1 MLLILLK
8 IPIFAG
14 RKSYE
19 NLKNSCTI
27 ESIML
32 FLLVILAGCSDKK
45 SAFDMLNAPHHEA
58 ELKQIV
64 ELMQDSPAAA
74 FDSVRKYES
83 VVKQWSVAD
92 RNEWRLRF
100 VESAYKS
107 RQPMDDCPDLNKVTL
122 FYDSL
127 SMLFP
132 DDEVLLDLQARTYY
146 YKGVVSS
153 MQNDDLEA
161 TRSFLKVLTLMQ
173 TDESKSEDPDDE
185 RFIALTHTRLGEILY
200 YYGINDLARK
210 TFAQAADFFAYLNDT
225 VALASIKRN
234 EAAIYQAEKSYDMAL
249 AKFSEAQEL
258 VPIDSIVF
266 CHSIGCKLYEMQQ
279 FDSAAA
285 YLERS
290 FGLEDR
296 FARTDAAS
304 RLADIFRRSG
314 ELEKEVYYT
323 RFYVS
328 NALMESNLAS
338 AKMEIEFLCS
348 NHDKELKTVE
358 NANQNNDFLKHGIPM
373 ISVLLVFGIL
383 VYVIVRNRRRI
394 KHIEK
399 QITTIEENQQKEKET
414 EKPEKKVANSKT
426 DDNQVKTEKPSI
438 ATFDEAWQHFN
449 ESPICVKIRKSVKG
463 KDIMIK
469 SVAQYPNIKLS
480 EMDFIDLVF
489 AANSSFGDFSLRLL
503 NAYPELTTGDVRH
516 CALVLLG
523 MNDAEIA
530 ALEGISYS
538 GTNRRTK
545 KIMGIFKTNLSL
557 QTFLMSY
564 LKTIF
569 N

>member
-1 MLLILLK
+1 MLLVSPK
-8 IPIFAG
+8 IPIFAV
-14 RKSYE
+14 RKRYE
-19 NLKNSCTI
+19 KVKNRGAI
-27 ESIML
+27 ERILL
-32 FLLVILAGCSDKK
+32 FLLVILAGCSGKK
-45 SAFDMLNAPHHEA
+45 SAFDVLDAPHHDA
-58 ELKQIV
+58 ELRQIA
-64 ELMQDSPAAA
+64 ELMQDNPEMA
-74 FDSVRKYES
+74 FDSVVKYEN
-83 VVKQWSVAD
+83 VVENWSVAD
-92 RNEWRLRF
+92 HNEWHLRY
-100 VESAYKS
+100 VESAYKT
-107 RQPMDDCPDLNKVTL
+107 RQPLDSCPDLEEVAL

-127 SMLFP
+127 SLLFP
-132 DDEVLLDLQARTYY
+132 EDEVLLGLQARAYY
-146 YKGVVSS
+146 YKGVMAS
-153 MQNDDLEA
+153 MQNEDLEA
-161 TRSFLKVLTLMQ
+161 TRSFLHVLSLMEKNDLNQ
-173 TDESKSEDPDDE
+173 GSADDK
-185 RFIALTHTRLGEILY
+185 RFMALTHTRLGEVLY

-210 TFAQAADFFAYLNDT
+210 AFIQAAGLFSDLNDT
-225 VALASIKRN
+225 VALASMLRN
-234 EAAIYQAEKSYDMAL
+234 EAAICQAEKSYDLAL

-258 VPIDSIVF
+258 VPIDSVVF

-290 FGLEDR
+290 FDLEDR

-304 RLADIFRRSG
+304 RLADIYRRSG

-323 RFYVS
+323 RYYVG

-348 NHDKELKTVE
+348 NHEKEVE
-358 NANQNNDFLKHGIPM
+358 ATDDTKQNADFLKYMIPLV
-373 ISVLLVFGIL
+373 SVLAIFGIL

-399 QITTIEENQQKEKET
+399 QITTIEENRQKAT
-414 EKPEKKVANSKT
+414 EVEKKNESVQAV
-426 DDNQVKTEKPSI
+426 DNQVKIKKPAF

-449 ESPICVKIRKSVKG
+449 ESPVCVKIKKSVKG

-469 SVAQYPNIKLS
+469 SVAQYPHIKLS
-480 EMDFIDLVF
+480 EMDLIDLVH

-545 KIMGIFKTNLSL
+545 KISGVFKTSLSL

-564 LKTIF
+564 LKSLF
-569 N
+569 

>member
-1 MLLILLK
+1 MLLVSPK
-8 IPIFAG
+8 IPIFAV
-14 RKSYE
+14 RKRYE
-19 NLKNSCTI
+19 KLKKRGAI
-27 ESIML
+27 ERILL
-32 FLLVILAGCSDKK
+32 FLLVILAGCSGKK
-45 SAFDMLNAPHHEA
+45 SAFDVLDAPHHDA
-58 ELKQIV
+58 ELRQIA
-64 ELMQDSPAAA
+64 ELMQDNPEMA
-74 FDSVRKYES
+74 FDSVVKYEN
-83 VVKQWSVAD
+83 VAENWSVAD
-92 RNEWRLRF
+92 RNEWRLRY
-100 VESAYKS
+100 VESAYKT
-107 RQPMDDCPDLNKVTL
+107 RQPLDSCPDLEEVAL
-122 FYDSL
+122 YYDSL
-127 SMLFP
+127 SLLFP
-132 DDEVLLDLQARTYY
+132 EDEALLGLQARAYY
-146 YKGVVSS
+146 YKGVMAS
-153 MQNDDLEA
+153 MQNEDLEA
-161 TRSFLKVLTLMQ
+161 TRSFLHVLSLM
-173 TDESKSEDPDDE
+173 EKNDPNQGNADDK
-185 RFIALTHTRLGEILY
+185 RFMALTHTRLGEVLY

-210 TFAQAADFFAYLNDT
+210 AFVQAAGLFSDLNDT
-225 VALASIKRN
+225 VALASMLRN
-234 EAAIYQAEKSYDMAL
+234 EAAICQAEKSYDLAL

-258 VPIDSIVF
+258 VPIDSVVF

-290 FGLEDR
+290 FDLEDR

-304 RLADIFRRSG
+304 RLADIYRRSG

-323 RFYVS
+323 RYYVG

-348 NHDKELKTVE
+348 SHEKEVE
-358 NANQNNDFLKHGIPM
+358 ATGDTKQNADFLKYLIPLA
-373 ISVLLVFGIL
+373 SVLAIFGIL

-399 QITTIEENQQKEKET
+399 QITTIEENRQKASEAEKEN
-414 EKPEKKVANSKT
+414 ESVQAV
-426 DDNQVKTEKPSI
+426 DNQVKIEKPAF

-449 ESPICVKIRKSVKG
+449 ESPVCVKIKKSVKG

-469 SVAQYPNIKLS
+469 SVAQYPHIKLS
-480 EMDFIDLVF
+480 EMDLIDLVH

-545 KIMGIFKTNLSL
+545 KISGVFKTNLSL

-564 LKTIF
+564 LKSLF
-569 N
+569 